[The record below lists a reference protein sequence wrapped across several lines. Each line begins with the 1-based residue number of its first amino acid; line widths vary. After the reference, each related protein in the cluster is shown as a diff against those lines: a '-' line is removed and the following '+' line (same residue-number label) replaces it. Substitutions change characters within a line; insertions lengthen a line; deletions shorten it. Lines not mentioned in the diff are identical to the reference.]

1 MVYGHIQQRCSIR
14 TEITNSLEHM
24 LFTVYR
30 FFCLKICHSSQVF
43 NSMKSIFDINEI
55 NRK

>member
-43 NSMKSIFDINEI
+43 NSMKSIFDITEI